1 MKKVLKILLGIVLVL
16 IIGFSAFLSIEIN
29 KSVTNIV
36 PQEET
41 LKNEGKF
48 LQTYNINAD
57 DFKENYAYRKEIV
70 TNDKDGYDFSID
82 TYELDG
88 KRDIFIF
95 IHGMGGTG
103 ETMLPHS
110 QIFLERGFSAVL
122 YDQRNS
128 GTHPIKKNNMGVGEK
143 GDLINVVYYLKE
155 KYPDRKINIFAESY
169 GAHTFLHG
177 YEQIK
182 DKIQLVILDS
192 PMANGEEF
200 IDQGLK
206 EASNQTNIPFGL
218 MKSLGNIGS
227 KVIEGYGYKETNGLL
242 SFNKIDNPILII
254 TNKEDKVTPFSH
266 AQGVFDKSGKDR
278 VMLLNESEHTQ
289 MYFNEREKY
298 IKGIEDFLSKYN

>member
-1 MKKVLKILLGIVLVL
+1 MSKALKIILTIVMVLLLGF
-16 IIGFSAFLSIEIN
+16 FSFLSYQIN
-29 KSVTNIV
+29 KSVTNIIS
-36 PQEET
+36 QEET
-41 LKNEGKF
+41 LKNERKF
-48 LQTYNINAD
+48 LQTYDIYSD
-57 DFKENYAYRKEIV
+57 DFKKNYAYRKEIV
-70 TNDKDGYDFSID
+70 TNDKDSYDFSID

-103 ETMLPHS
+103 ETMIPHS

-128 GTHPIKKNNMGVGEK
+128 GTHPVKKNNMGVGEK

-206 EASNQTNIPFGL
+206 EASNQTSIPFGL
-218 MKSLGNIGS
+218 MKFLGNIGS

-242 SFNKIDNPILII
+242 TFDKIDNPILII
-254 TNKEDKVTPFSH
+254 TNKEDSVTPFTH
-266 AQGVFDKSGKDR
+266 AQSIFDKSGERK
-278 VMLLNESEHTQ
+278 VMMLSESGHTQ
-289 MYFNEREKY
+289 MYFNDREKY
-298 IKGIEDFLSKYN
+298 IKGIEDFLGKYN